1 MYIKLLTFQ
10 NTIQLYV
17 SQDLKMLYTLNI
29 SSNYQVD
36 AKVLVILQ
44 C

>member
-29 SSNYQVD
+29 SSNY
-36 AKVLVILQ
+36 
-44 C
+44 